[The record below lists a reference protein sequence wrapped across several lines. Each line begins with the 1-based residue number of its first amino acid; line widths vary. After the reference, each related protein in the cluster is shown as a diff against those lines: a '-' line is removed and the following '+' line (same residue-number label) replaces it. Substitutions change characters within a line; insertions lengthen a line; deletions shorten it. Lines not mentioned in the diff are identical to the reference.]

1 MSFTNALTV
10 LISAIFLGISL
21 WLCFIAVR
29 GAVRDNARVERRLAG
44 GAALDGDSDVGIEA
58 KARAKRNLLSQLGAH
73 LTLPDAKEI
82 TRLRYELAK
91 AGYYDHG
98 SVKTFLAL
106 RVVAIFG
113 PQIIFLAFWGPLS
126 AKLGVVT
133 CLFITMLLA
142 IAGLLGPNHFL
153 KRKANQRTQTCRRGF
168 PDLMDLMTACVEA
181 GLSMDATLVRVSHE
195 LGGRY
200 PALKQN
206 LDIMNLE
213 LRAGRER
220 NEAMVNFANRINL
233 DEAKALAVMLKQ
245 AEEMGSSVSQAL
257 RTFSD
262 DMRHKRMMKA
272 EEKAMALPAK
282 LTVPLIVFIFPTIMI
297 MLMMPAGIR
306 LMDGLTGI

>member
-1 MSFTNALTV
+1 MSFANAFTI
-10 LISAIFLGISL
+10 LISACFLGISFL
-21 WLCFIAVR
+21 LCFIAIR
-29 GAVRDNARVERRLAG
+29 GAIRDSSRVERRLAS
-44 GAALDGDSDVGIEA
+44 GAALDADTDVGIGA
-58 KARAKRNLLSQLGAH
+58 KARAKQNLLSQLGAH

-82 TRLRYELAK
+82 TRIRHLLAK
-91 AGYYDHG
+91 AGYYDR
-98 SVKTFLAL
+98 STVRTFFAARIISL
-106 RVVAIFG
+106 FG
-113 PQIIFLAFWGPLS
+113 PLLICLAFWGFLS
-126 AKLGVVT
+126 SKLGVVP
-133 CLFITMLLA
+133 CLAFFVILA
-142 IAGLLGPNHFL
+142 AAGLMGPKYFL
-153 KRKANQRTQTCRRGF
+153 VHKAKRRTDICRRGF

-220 NEAMVNFANRINL
+220 NEALMNFAERINL
-233 DEAKALAVMLKQ
+233 EEAKALGVMLKQ
-245 AEEMGSSVSQAL
+245 AEDMGSSVAQAL

-282 LTVPLIVFIFPTIMI
+282 LTVPLIVFIFPTIMA
-297 MLMMPAGIR
+297 MLMIPSGLRIMAG
-306 LMDGLTGI
+306 L